1 MFVLVTFLVAEKK
14 KPDKSNLGVSSS
26 SEMESTVGHGGDG
39 MTTGT

>member
-14 KPDKSNLGVSSS
+14 TDKSNLGVSSS
-26 SEMESTVGHGGDG
+26 LEMESTAGHGGDG